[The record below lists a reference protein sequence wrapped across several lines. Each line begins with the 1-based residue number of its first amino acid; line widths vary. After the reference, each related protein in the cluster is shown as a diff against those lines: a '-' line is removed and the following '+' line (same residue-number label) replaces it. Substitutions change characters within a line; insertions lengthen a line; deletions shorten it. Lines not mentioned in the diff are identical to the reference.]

1 MAEILAFPGP
11 DAPVPEQPLFV
22 ATERVNDLIPGGESL
37 LYDVRVGEDTWDLAG
52 HPDWRDKAGTATR
65 FPFAKLSGRWR
76 DAAKELALL
85 QMNPA
90 LASERAPGNPMA
102 DNWAHIQEP
111 IKPVTAQGN
120 LKALTL
126 ALQVADVHQMVRF
139 DADDWE
145 QLPFLLVQPASVEDK
160 QTGATLSPLVGRG
173 RAQQLVALWQATQIS
188 GRRGL
193 LGHGLPFGGREINE
207 LFAKRGNRNQVRP
220 HEHVGHLLG
229 FTAWL
234 IDHVAEDVIAHVEW
248 WAANTA
254 AEAPVSQDELR
265 QRMLGQVLEIA
276 HRAGGK
282 VPGSRNLNGEL
293 TLAHSSL
300 ARLHGVYDADEA
312 FKAGRWVQSQLRGRV
327 ILDES
332 CSPCPLPI
340 SSVPTVNGGEEPW
353 TVRLI
358 ASDSELDI
366 WQRRI
371 VYACM
376 YYLSATLMLRDSQ
389 LAILTPNCV
398 TDEEVQRPDGTIY
411 VKRTLSAHKTKNRHM
426 PVPTTVAV
434 NSRIQHVV
442 ALMDR
447 LRRALGFEPAIHS
460 LTGLRYLFDQRL
472 ATPLGKKARVDARE
486 GLYLDQWFVTL
497 MKEAGADLHNR
508 AVIRRSLADLKVN
521 MRQVRITAGQA
532 YAVREHGQALAAAF
546 GQWDTAAVTRGYIG
560 DIYKIITPL
569 EPEEVAEVVQEDVG
583 RRMRWAAAQRD
594 TLTGN
599 GLPRFDAAV
608 TAVGAPLSN
617 PAPLSPA
624 RLKSLGKKN
633 RNVTQGPLTL
643 CMWQAEGAMCD
654 GEGKPNFRLC
664 FPGRCRNSVMTRAD
678 RARYELMRRQQL
690 AIGSESSQRA
700 AAKMDEG
707 NPHIREE
714 FGTLSDED
722 VYGIVLEHVNAYIR
736 EALGG
741 DA

>member
-1 MAEILAFPGP
+1 MAEILAFPGV
-11 DAPVPEQPLFV
+11 DAFEPAQPLFA
-22 ATERVNDLIPGGESL
+22 ATERINDLIPGGEYL
-37 LYDVRVGEDTWDLAG
+37 LHDVVFGQDTWDLAG
-52 HPDWRDKAGTATR
+52 HPEWHDKAGTATR
-65 FPFAKLSGRWR
+65 FPFAKLSRWWR

-85 QMNPA
+85 QMNPV
-90 LASERAPGNPMA
+90 LAAERAPGNPMA

-111 IKPVTAQGN
+111 TKPVTAQGN
-120 LKALTL
+120 LKALTY
-126 ALQVADVHQMVRF
+126 ALQIADAHHLVRF

-145 QLPFLLVQPASVEDK
+145 RLPFLLVQPASVEDK

-173 RAQQLVALWQATQIS
+173 RAQQLAALWQATQIA
-188 GRRGL
+188 GRNGL

-207 LFAKRGNRNQVRP
+207 LFANRGKRNLVRP

-248 WAANTA
+248 WASNSA
-254 AEAPVSQDELR
+254 AESPVSQGEVR

-276 HRAGGK
+276 HRTGGK
-282 VPGSRNLNGEL
+282 VPGSRNVNGEL
-293 TLAHSSL
+293 TLAHSPL
-300 ARLHGVYDADEA
+300 ARLLGVYNADEA
-312 FKAGRWVQSQLRGRV
+312 FDAGRWVQSQLRGRV

-340 SSVPTVNGGEEPW
+340 TVVPTLDGGQKPW
-353 TVRLI
+353 TSRLL
-358 ASDSELDI
+358 ATKSGLDI

-389 LAILTPNCV
+389 LAILTPDCV
-398 TDEEVQRPDGTIY
+398 TAEEIQRSDGTSY
-411 VKRTLSAHKTKNRHM
+411 TKRTLSAHKTKNRHM
-426 PVPTTVAV
+426 PVPTKVAV
-434 NSRIQHVV
+434 NGRIQHVI
-442 ALMDR
+442 ALMGR
-447 LRRALGFEPAIHS
+447 LQRALGYEPSIHS

-472 ATPLGKKARVDARE
+472 ATPLGKKARVNARE
-486 GLYLDQWFVTL
+486 GLYLDQWFVEL
-497 MKEAGADLHNR
+497 MKEAGAELHNR
-508 AVIRRSLADLKVN
+508 AVIRHSLDNLKVN

-546 GQWDTAAVTRGYIG
+546 GQWDTAAVARGYIG

-569 EPEEVAEVVQEDVG
+569 EPEEVADVTQEDIG
-583 RRMRWAAAQRD
+583 RRMRWVAAQRD

-608 TAVGAPLSN
+608 TTAGAPLSN
-617 PAPLSPA
+617 PAPLTPA

-690 AIGSESSQRA
+690 AIGSESSHRA

-707 NPHIREE
+707 NPHIRKE
-714 FGTLSDED
+714 FQDLNDDD
-722 VYGIVLEHVNAYIR
+722 VYAIVLEHVNAYVR
-736 EALGG
+736 EALKG
-741 DA
+741 AP

>member
-1 MAEILAFPGP
+1 MAEILAFPGA
-11 DAPVPEQPLFV
+11 DAFEPAQPLFA
-22 ATERVNDLIPGGESL
+22 ATERINDLISGGEYL
-37 LYDVRVGEDTWDLAG
+37 LHDVVFGHDTWDLAG
-52 HPDWRDKAGTATR
+52 HPEWHDKVGTATR
-65 FPFAKLSGRWR
+65 FPFAKLSRRWR
-76 DAAKELALL
+76 DAAKELVLL

-90 LASERAPGNPMA
+90 LAAERAPGNPMA
-102 DNWAHIQEP
+102 DNWANIQEVT
-111 IKPVTAQGN
+111 KPVTAQGN
-120 LKALTL
+120 LKALTH
-126 ALQVADVHQMVRF
+126 ALQIADAHHLVRF

-145 QLPFLLVQPASVEDK
+145 RLPFLLVQPASVEDK

-173 RAQQLVALWQATQIS
+173 RAHKLAALWQATQIA
-188 GRRGL
+188 GRNGL
-193 LGHGLPFGGREINE
+193 LGHGLPFNGREINE
-207 LFAKRGNRNQVRP
+207 LFANRGKRNLVRP

-248 WAANTA
+248 WASNTA
-254 AEAPVSQDELR
+254 AESPMSQDELR
-265 QRMLGQVLEIA
+265 QRMLGQVLKIA
-276 HRAGGK
+276 HRTDGK

-293 TLAHSSL
+293 TLAHAPL
-300 ARLHGVYDADEA
+300 ARLLGVYNADEA
-312 FKAGRWVQSQLRGRV
+312 FSAGRWVQSQLRGRV

-340 SSVPTVNGGEEPW
+340 TAVPTLDGGEQPW
-353 TVRLI
+353 TPRLL
-358 ASDSELDI
+358 ASKSGLDI

-389 LAILTPNCV
+389 LAILTPDCV
-398 TDEEVQRPDGTIY
+398 TAEEVQRPDGTSYI
-411 VKRTLSAHKTKNRHM
+411 KRTLSAHKTKNRHM
-426 PVPTTVAV
+426 PVPTRVAV
-434 NSRIQHVV
+434 NSRIQHVI
-442 ALMDR
+442 ALMGR
-447 LRRALGFEPAIHS
+447 LQRALGYEPAIHS

-472 ATPLGKKARVDARE
+472 ATPLGKKARVNARE
-486 GLYLDQWFVTL
+486 GLYLDQWFVEL
-497 MKEAGADLHNR
+497 MKEAGAELHNR
-508 AVIRRSLADLKVN
+508 AVIRHSLDDLKVN

-546 GQWDTAAVTRGYIG
+546 GQWDTAAVARGYIG

-569 EPEEVAEVVQEDVG
+569 EPEEVAEVIQEDIG
-583 RRMRWAAAQRD
+583 RRMRWVAAQRE

-599 GLPRFDAAV
+599 GLSRFDAAV
-608 TAVGAPLSN
+608 TAAGAPLSN
-617 PAPLSPA
+617 PAPLTPA
-624 RLKSLGKKN
+624 RMKSLGKKN

-714 FGTLSDED
+714 FQDLSDDD
-722 VYGIVLEHVNAYIR
+722 VYGIVLEHVNAYVR
-736 EALGG
+736 EALNG
-741 DA
+741 AA